1 MLHVIWDTRGYFFWL
16 LVVSALCALLER
28 LRPWRTSQKLFRRQ
42 LGQDVFWLFFNG
54 HFAGIL
60 LAHVAA
66 SLFAWAIP
74 AVQRLESLRLVAA
87 SPWAV
92 RFLVFLVLKDFL
104 DWSIHNLLHRVPW
117 LWEFH
122 KVHHSIEELDW
133 IGNFRFHWMELVVYQ
148 GLTYLPL
155 VTLGAG
161 SSVILAVAVFSTIVG
176 HLNHANLNLTWGP
189 ARFLINS
196 PRMHVWHHDLRWPA
210 SRPYGVN
217 FGVVLSAWDWL
228 FGTAYWPSPHEA
240 PDLQPSQLGFP
251 GMAEYPR
258 SLFGRLFYP
267 ISRLW

>member
-1 MLHVIWDTRGYFFWL
+1 VLQVIWDTRGYFFWL
-16 LVVSALCALLER
+16 LVVSALCVLLER
-28 LRPWRTSQKLFRRQ
+28 LRPWRKTQRLFRRQ

-54 HFAGIL
+54 HFAGIF
-60 LAHVAA
+60 LAQVATF
-66 SLFAWAIP
+66 LFAWAIP
-74 AVQRLESLRLVAA
+74 AVQRLESLRLVGG

-133 IGNFRFHWMELVVYQ
+133 IGNFRFHWMEIVVYQ

-155 VTLGAG
+155 VILGAG
-161 SSVILAVAVFSTIVG
+161 SSVILAVAVVSTVIG

-189 ARFLINS
+189 ARFVFNS
-196 PRMHVWHHDLRWPA
+196 PRMHVWHHDLHWPA

-217 FGVVLSAWDWL
+217 FGIVLSTWDWL
-228 FGTAYWPSPHEA
+228 FGTAHWPSAHEA

-258 SLFGRLFYP
+258 SLWGRFFYP
-267 ISRLW
+267 ISKLW